1 MCDEERLQWPPE
13 GEKSEEV
20 IPDKMVLHQ
29 VHKKYDLKGSTVE
42 REASEKEKQKKEPTL
57 KVWVINTNPNSHP
70 AFKTWEVYS
79 TVAPFQ
85 DNDFVKD
92 GVKITIGEEAKSK
105 LMETLSADV
114 QFLIK

>member
-1 MCDEERLQWPPE
+1 
-13 GEKSEEV
+13 
-20 IPDKMVLHQ
+20 MVLPQ

-42 REASEKEKQKKEPTL
+42 RGASEKEKQKKEPTL
-57 KVWVINTNPNSHP
+57 KVRVISKIQTPDL
-70 AFKTWEVYS
+70 AFKTCEVYPIV
-79 TVAPFQ
+79 THFQ